1 MILVGVDE
9 NGLGPRLG
17 PLLVTAVS
25 ARCSEAGVKAA
36 NRKAT
41 KAMGAR
47 LGDSKDL
54 VSHGDVALGEAWARA
69 THARAAKGS
78 TKSPDELL
86 HALCIDSSEVLR
98 AHCPKDH
105 ESQCWKSDE
114 SFSAEPELVS
124 TIGSDLDKLAG
135 RGIEVTRVEIA
146 IICSERL
153 NEAADRKVSRF
164 HVDLHAMERL
174 VLSARV
180 AANENVTAVCGKV
193 GGLNRYSDQFG
204 PLSGRLHAVVE
215 EGRARSEYHFPDVGR
230 IAFVRDADASHLL
243 VSMAS
248 LVGKWA
254 REVLMARIVR
264 HYQAHDPTLPQAS
277 GYHDPV
283 TARFVSATHLIRKQR
298 ALPDDCFE
306 RRAIGTRSNTG
317 ASATRPAK
325 ATKGAKKKPI
335 SKKTT
340 LTKLGPQKQL
350 LV

>member
-25 ARCSEAGVKAA
+25 ARCSESGVKVAS
-36 NRKAT
+36 RKPT
-41 KAMGAR
+41 KSMGVR

-54 VSHGDVALGEAWARA
+54 VSHGDIALGEAWARA
-69 THARAAKGS
+69 GHSHATRGTA
-78 TKSPDELL
+78 TSPDDLL
-86 HALCIDSSEVLR
+86 HALCIDSSESLR
-98 AHCPKDH
+98 ARCPKDH
-105 ESQCWKSDE
+105 EAQCWKTDE
-114 SFSAEPELVS
+114 AFSAEASLVAAVAD
-124 TIGSDLDKLAG
+124 DLEKLAAK
-135 RGIEVTRVEIA
+135 GIEVTRVEIA

-153 NEAADRKVSRF
+153 NDAADRKLSRF

-174 VLSARV
+174 VLSAR
-180 AANENVTAVCGKV
+180 AAAGENVLAICGKV
-193 GGLNRYSDQFG
+193 GGLNRYGDQFG

-230 IAFVRDADASHLL
+230 IAFVRDADANHLL
-243 VSMAS
+243 VCMAS

-264 HYQAHDPTLPQAS
+264 HYQAHDATLPQAS

-283 TARFVSATHLIRKQR
+283 TARFVAATELVRKKS

-306 RRAIGTRSNTG
+306 RRAIGPSAG
-317 ASATRPAK
+317 AKSSSKK
-325 ATKGAKKKPI
+325 ATSKKPVLPTRQVRAQ
-335 SKKTT
+335 STS
-340 LTKLGPQKQL
+340 
-350 LV
+350 